1 MPASKE
7 PDSHVDIGSQR
18 ARQGQHVRGM
28 RKVLMWG
35 ILLTVV
41 AFAALLLG
49 YTAWE
54 TNDPSPQADLASET
68 NPEPP
73 PAFNQ

>member
-1 MPASKE
+1 
-7 PDSHVDIGSQR
+7 
-18 ARQGQHVRGM
+18 
-28 RKVLMWG
+28 MWG